1 MTFQEDAKF
10 GVNGM
15 KNKVSFL
22 RIGVELKREEG
33 KKKFCEKK
41 NETKKRKEIKKKIQ
55 RVTYSEMETIHEH
68 QRPYKI
74 D

>member
-22 RIGVELKREEG
+22 RIEEKRNEN
-33 KKKFCEKK
+33 KEKK
-41 NETKKRKEIKKKIQ
+41 MKRKFNE
-55 RVTYSEMETIHEH
+55 
-68 QRPYKI
+68 
-74 D
+74 

>member
-22 RIGVELKREEG
+22 RNRGSGTDE
-33 KKKFCEKK
+33 
-41 NETKKRKEIKKKIQ
+41 KKRKEKK
-55 RVTYSEMETIHEH
+55 
-68 QRPYKI
+68 
-74 D
+74 

>member
-22 RIGVELKREEG
+22 RIGEKRNENKEE
-33 KKKFCEKK
+33 K
-41 NETKKRKEIKKKIQ
+41 NEKKIQ
-55 RVTYSEMETIHEH
+55 RIT
-68 QRPYKI
+68 
-74 D
+74 

>member
-22 RIGVELKREEG
+22 RILTQEG
-33 KKKFCEKK
+33 RTEKK
-41 NETKKRKEIKKKIQ
+41 VEENERKESKEKK
-55 RVTYSEMETIHEH
+55 
-68 QRPYKI
+68 
-74 D
+74 

>member
-22 RIGVELKREEG
+22 RNRGSGKVEKTN
-33 KKKFCEKK
+33 KKKMKIMKK
-41 NETKKRKEIKKKIQ
+41 
-55 RVTYSEMETIHEH
+55 
-68 QRPYKI
+68 
-74 D
+74 